1 MKPSIVGAAAAA
13 IAATGV
19 AQTVDFSGEAIGAIA
34 GAVVVIGQRS
44 ITDWITAALAVATA
58 ALLWRYKK
66 LPEPVVVVAAAL
78 IGLLV
83 HPLVSHA

>member
-1 MKPSIVGAAAAA
+1 
-13 IAATGV
+13 
-19 AQTVDFSGEAIGAIA
+19 
-34 GAVVVIGQRS
+34 
-44 ITDWITAALAVATA
+44 
-58 ALLWRYKK
+58 LLWRYKK